1 VSPASG
7 KSQPG
12 HSQPDG
18 SQPGKSQS
26 QPGKSQPDDTDSPT
40 PVGGF
45 VSSAGTGAAAMQRV
59 RVLYRGHVQGVGFRY
74 TTCRVAERFQVTGI
88 VRNLPDGNVEL
99 MAEGPADELA
109 RFIQA
114 IDETL
119 AGNIRERT
127 TTTGS
132 ARNEFADFRIAY

>member
-18 SQPGKSQS
+18 SQPGKSQ
-26 QPGKSQPDDTDSPT
+26 PDDTDRNRTIPIPT